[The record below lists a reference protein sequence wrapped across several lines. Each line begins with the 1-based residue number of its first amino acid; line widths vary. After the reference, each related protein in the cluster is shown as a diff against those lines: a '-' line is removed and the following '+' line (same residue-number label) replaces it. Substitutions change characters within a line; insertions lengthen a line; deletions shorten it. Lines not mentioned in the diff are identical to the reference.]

1 MALYEIQYVTLL
13 SVQIYNETRRILF
26 CDPWLMRASR
36 PYSIIK
42 KNKHQQQQQQ
52 MHCVVLYVEVG
63 MHVPL
68 STTEHLTSSLT
79 AIFYYKYHSLK
90 EEDDAAVLV
99 TKCFY
104 IEHV

>member
-1 MALYEIQYVTLL
+1 
-13 SVQIYNETRRILF
+13 
-26 CDPWLMRASR
+26 
-36 PYSIIK
+36 
-42 KNKHQQQQQQ
+42 

-68 STTEHLTSSLT
+68 ATAEHLTSSLT
-79 AIFYYKYHSLK
+79 AIFYYKYHSLNQ
-90 EEDDAAVLV
+90 DDAAVLV